1 MRAQILKESKRNMD
15 RTLGPLLQRFLSGY
29 TRIAIRQAIDF
40 IVSEENAS
48 SFGKAN
54 AGLVSYL
61 LEKRSVMEWIP
72 EEETLLKWRED
83 VWEYLVGL
91 EEDGDEG
98 REERWRILEQSMDW
112 TYDLVGDKAVVDLGV
127 DVDSVLDSS
136 LTLER
141 KLGEFWKRCLD
152 ASQ

>member
-1 MRAQILKESKRNMD
+1 
-15 RTLGPLLQRFLSGY
+15 
-29 TRIAIRQAIDF
+29 
-40 IVSEENAS
+40 
-48 SFGKAN
+48 
-54 AGLVSYL
+54 
-61 LEKRSVMEWIP
+61 MEWIP